1 MKVYAY
7 CGSNAICIVDS
18 NVAICK
24 CLKGYIPNPKFPRP
38 QNMSYWSNGCERKVA
53 LGCNNTNGF
62 LRYTGIKL
70 PDTSSS
76 WYSETMNLQECQKF
90 CLKNSSCSAYSSLDI
105 RNGGSGCQDLY
116 LKVPSSELAANG
128 HGNIKQ
134 KKVGIAVGVIIF
146 GLITCVSIMI
156 IHPGT
161 RKIIYREKQM
171 QEDID
176 LPAFNFSVLAK
187 ATEKFSSSN
196 KLGEGGFGEVY
207 KGTLTDG
214 KELAIKRLSKKSG
227 QGLEEFKT
235 EVALI
240 AKLQHRNLVKLLGF
254 CIQGVEKIL
263 VYEYMPN
270 KSLDYFISDEIRRKL
285 LDWPKRVVGKGVW
298 EKQVVPPP
306 LQFSILVFY

>member
-156 IHPGT
+156 IHPG
-161 RKIIYREKQM
+161 RYPYELICH
-171 QEDID
+171 
-176 LPAFNFSVLAK
+176 LP
-187 ATEKFSSSN
+187 
-196 KLGEGGFGEVY
+196 
-207 KGTLTDG
+207 
-214 KELAIKRLSKKSG
+214 
-227 QGLEEFKT
+227 
-235 EVALI
+235 
-240 AKLQHRNLVKLLGF
+240 
-254 CIQGVEKIL
+254 
-263 VYEYMPN
+263 
-270 KSLDYFISDEIRRKL
+270 
-285 LDWPKRVVGKGVW
+285 
-298 EKQVVPPP
+298 
-306 LQFSILVFY
+306 